1 MSRAVTFLY
10 LTQEQTIE
18 CGAADM
24 VETINAVEKVFRLL
38 DEGECIEPQAPLIHW
53 NGTHRRRISM
63 HPAYVGGDI
72 QVTGIK
78 WIPSNP
84 ENPIK
89 RGMPRSNALTIL
101 NDPETGFPLTVMDGT
116 VISAMRTGA
125 VVGVGAKY
133 LARPDAEIVGLIG
146 AGVINRTQLMA
157 LRASLKQLRLARL
170 FDLVPEKAHAFAAEL
185 GEQLDLEIQVV
196 DSAQAAVEGAD
207 VVAPATI
214 VGPDDRYIQPE
225 WIKKGAYLA
234 NLSVND
240 YTPGAVLICDKIVV
254 DHKKQLGRPGPIL
267 SDMVTEGLIES
278 DDLVEI
284 AAIVNGKQPGRTRD
298 DECIFFSPLGMG
310 IEDLINAHRVY
321 LEARRRGIGQELE
334 LWHEPLWW

>member
-18 CGAADM
+18 CGATDM
-24 VETINAVEKVFRLL
+24 PETIKAVEKVFRLL
-38 DEGECIEPQAPLIHW
+38 DDGECIEPEAPIIHW

-63 HPAYVGGDI
+63 HPAYVGGDV

-101 NDPETGFPLTVMDGT
+101 NDPETGYPLAVMDGT

-146 AGVINRTQLMA
+146 AGVINRTQLLA
-157 LRASLKQLRLARL
+157 LHASLKELRLAKL
-170 FDLVPEKAHAFAAEL
+170 FDLVPEKAHAFAAEYS
-185 GEQLDLEIQVV
+185 EQLELEIEVV
-196 DSAQAAVEGAD
+196 DSAQAAIEGAD

-214 VGPDDRYIQPE
+214 VGPEDRYIQPE

-240 YTPGAVLICDKIVV
+240 YTPEAVLVCDKLVV

-267 SDMVTEGLIES
+267 SDMVTEGLIEV
-278 DDLVEI
+278 DDLVNI
-284 AAIVNGKQPGRTRD
+284 GAIVNGKVPGRTND

-334 LWHEPLWW
+334 LWHEPLWA